1 MMVEIYGKEEEQRE
15 NKRFCQ
21 RFSTR
26 CPYSISRNSVRSC
39 TLSLTEKLDF
49 FKQTFKIKPM
59 RTPQSTLRA
68 SSLRTKQRLLSSTE
82 RLFASRGFAG
92 VTMRQVA
99 ERAQTNIASAHYHF
113 GSKEGMVLEMLKR
126 RIEPINA
133 QRLQY
138 LEESRKLAG
147 ERSLPVREIF
157 RALILPISF
166 EIAKSMTS
174 REILAQLVARS
185 FTEPARFIQ
194 KMHRRF
200 FGELSE
206 IFINEL
212 QRTYPNASKK
222 ELYWNLHIA
231 ISSMLG
237 TLAQHRRLHDFSR
250 GNCDESDV
258 EDMCNRLINFVS
270 SGFDAGISST
280 LS

>member
-1 MMVEIYGKEEEQRE
+1 MG
-15 NKRFCQ
+15 
-21 RFSTR
+21 
-26 CPYSISRNSVRSC
+26 
-39 TLSLTEKLDF
+39 L
-49 FKQTFKIKPM
+49 
-59 RTPQSTLRA
+59 PQSTLRA

-92 VTMRQVA
+92 VTMREVA

-133 QRLQY
+133 QRLEY
-138 LEESRKLAG
+138 LEVSRKLAG
-147 ERSLPVREIF
+147 ESSLSVREIF

-212 QRTYPNASKK
+212 QCTYPTASKK

-258 EDMCNRLINFVS
+258 EDMCNRLIDFVS
-270 SGFDAGISST
+270 SGFDAGISSA

>member
-1 MMVEIYGKEEEQRE
+1 MKIKGNISDFVNDIQHKSSTAPTEIRSTPVFDPALKNLIFS
-15 NKRFCQ
+15 NKRLK
-21 RFSTR
+21 RR
-26 CPYSISRNSVRSC
+26 LMRS
-39 TLSLTEKLDF
+39 
-49 FKQTFKIKPM
+49 
-59 RTPQSTLRA
+59 PQSSQRTN
-68 SSLRTKQRLLSSTE
+68 SLRTKQRLLSSTE

-92 VTMRQVA
+92 VTMREVA

-133 QRLQY
+133 NRLKY
-138 LEESRKLAG
+138 LEQSRSLAG
-147 ERSLPVREIF
+147 ESPLSGREIF
-157 RALILPISF
+157 RALILPISH
-166 EIAKSMTS
+166 EISKSMTS
-174 REILAQLVARS
+174 RQILAQLVARS
-185 FTEPARFIQ
+185 FTEPARFIE

-222 ELYWNLHIA
+222 ELYWNLHFV

-250 GNCDESDV
+250 GYCDESDV
-258 EDMCNRLINFVS
+258 ENMCNRLIDFVS
-270 SGFDAGISST
+270 SGFETGISPA
-280 LS
+280 LQ

>member
-1 MMVEIYGKEEEQRE
+1 
-15 NKRFCQ
+15 
-21 RFSTR
+21 
-26 CPYSISRNSVRSC
+26 
-39 TLSLTEKLDF
+39 
-49 FKQTFKIKPM
+49 M
-59 RTPQSTLRA
+59 RTPQSTMRA

-147 ERSLPVREIF
+147 ESSLPVREIF

>member
-1 MMVEIYGKEEEQRE
+1 MKSPRA
-15 NKRFCQ
+15 
-21 RFSTR
+21 
-26 CPYSISRNSVRSC
+26 
-39 TLSLTEKLDF
+39 
-49 FKQTFKIKPM
+49 
-59 RTPQSTLRA
+59 TLRA
-68 SSLRTKQRLLSSTE
+68 NSLRTKQRLLSSTE

-92 VTMRQVA
+92 VTMRKVA

-133 QRLQY
+133 HRLKY
-138 LEESRKLAG
+138 LDKSRRLAG
-147 ERSLPVREIF
+147 ESSLSVHEIF

-185 FTEPARFIQ
+185 FTEPARFIE

-200 FGELSE
+200 FGELSDV
-206 IFINEL
+206 FVNEL

-237 TLAQHRRLHDFSR
+237 TLAQHRRLHDFSK
-250 GNCDESDV
+250 GYCDESDV
-258 EDMCNRLINFVS
+258 EDMCNRLIDFVS
-270 SGFDAGISST
+270 SGFDTGISSPP
-280 LS
+280 L